1 MKTRIITAAVMAV
14 VGIPILIFSKYIVYP
29 ITLSILALFAIF
41 ELLRVLGSEKKYLV
55 SVPAYLLA
63 LAAPF
68 TAYFFRGGESA
79 VSFMLFVAV
88 ALLVYL
94 IYLFF
99 VAVFMQGE
107 LKFAELSEAFTATA
121 YIVLSFTALSVIR
134 YLTYG
139 VFSLVMILIAAWG
152 CDVFAYFTGMLFGR
166 HKLIP
171 KISPKKTVEGAIGG
185 VVFATLLMLLYG
197 FIVNNAAGLTPN
209 YLVLGLSG
217 FFLSMAS
224 QIGDLIASL
233 IKREHGVK
241 DYGKIFPG
249 HGGVMDRFDSVISI
263 TTVLMVVC
271 IMFPPFV

>member
-1 MKTRIITAAVMAV
+1 MKTRILTAVGMAV

-29 ITLSILALFAIF
+29 ILLS
-41 ELLRVLGSEKKYLV
+41 
-55 SVPAYLLA
+55 LLA
-63 LAAPF
+63 LAAVYEMLRVLGTEKNYFISVPAYILA
-68 TAYFFRGGESA
+68 TAWPIIAYFFAEDYTLA
-79 VSFMLFVAV
+79 LILAV
-88 ALLVYL
+88 AMSLFVYL

-107 LKFAELSEAFTATA
+107 LKYSAVSESFSSAV
-121 YIVLSFTALSVIR
+121 YIILSFTALSVIR
-134 YLTYG
+134 YLENG
-139 VFSLVMILIAAWG
+139 IFFLVIILVAAWG
-152 CDVFAYFTGMLFGR
+152 SDVFAYFTGMLIGK

-171 KISPKKTVEGAIGG
+171 KISPKKTVEGAVGG
-185 VVFATLLMLLYG
+185 IVFATLLMLLYG
-197 FIVNNAAGLTPN
+197 FIVSLTTNLTPN
-209 YLVLGLSG
+209 YIVLGLLG

-224 QIGDLIASL
+224 QVGDLIASL

-271 IMFPPFV
+271 IMFPPFA